1 MTARLAPILATLIL
15 LCPLTAT
22 AQDAEQQVKIDLLVR
37 VPANTTGKVFISG
50 SIEPLGLW
58 KPDGLPLERVD
69 DNTHRATLSLK
80 KGTGLEFKVT
90 RGTWETVERG
100 EKGEDIANRFLTADA
115 DKTVTITVANWSTAA
130 AATPRAERKSTA
142 TGDIRLHDAV
152 HSKLLDN
159 NRRVWV
165 WLPPSY
171 KNDPEMRYP
180 VLYMHDGQNVF
191 DVATSFAGE
200 WRADETATKLIAEKR
215 INPLIIVAVENNAR
229 RMEEYTAS
237 LGKPARGDLYARFLL
252 EELKPFIDKTY
263 RTLPAREHT
272 AVAGSSLGGL
282 ISLYIAAK
290 YPDHVGLAAV
300 ISPALWWDDKRL
312 LTDLSADTNWIR
324 GTRFWLDMGTKEGT
338 DPDFHLR
345 NSRDLAKR
353 FRADP
358 TLREGIDYA
367 YHEIENAPHNESA
380 WSARF
385 DQVLE
390 FLFATSR

>member
-1 MTARLAPILATLIL
+1 MTAWLASILVPLIL
-15 LCPLTAT
+15 LCSFAAS
-22 AQDAEQQVKIDLLVR
+22 AQDAEHVKIDLIVR
-37 VPANTTGKVFISG
+37 VPAATTGKVFVSG

-58 KPDGLPLERVD
+58 KPDGLALDRTD
-69 DNTHRATLSLK
+69 AATHRSTLLLK
-80 KGTGLEFKVT
+80 KGTRFEFKVT

-100 EKGEDIANRFLTADA
+100 EKGEDIENRLCVADA
-115 DKTVTITVANWSTAA
+115 DKTVSITVANWSTA
-130 AATPRAERKSTA
+130 AATPRAERKSTQ

-159 NRRVWV
+159 DRRVWV
-165 WLPPSY
+165 WLPPTY
-171 KNDPEMRYP
+171 EKETDARYP

-191 DVATSFAGE
+191 DNATSFAGE
-200 WRADETATKLIAEKR
+200 WRADETAMKLIQEER
-215 INPLIIVAVENNAR
+215 IKPLIIVAIENNAH
-229 RMEEYTAS
+229 RMEEYTAAPT
-237 LGKPARGDLYARFLL
+237 KPGRGDLYARFLL
-252 EELKPFIDKTY
+252 EELKPLIDKTY
-263 RTLPAREHT
+263 RSLPDRAHT

-312 LTDLSADTNWIR
+312 LTDLSTETNWMH
-324 GTRFWLDMGTKEGT
+324 GTKFWLDMGTKEGT

-358 TLREGIDYA
+358 TLREGRDFT
-367 YHEIENAPHNESA
+367 YHEIEDAPHNESA

-390 FLFATSR
+390 FLFKHE